1 MFDLIFPIWD
11 NFLNSLKKGE
21 TMKKNVGIFT
31 LAAMTATGAMAADF
45 TPYAGLGL
53 VIDKA
58 GTSAKRMGF
67 APTANPPFAKD
78 AGGDMDFDA
87 VMAGEITA
95 GIKYG
100 HLRGEFE
107 FALRGAS
114 EDDYD
119 LYSGNLAAL
128 VNPAMP
134 IPMMGKIETSTSVK
148 HNSYMVNMYYDF
160 SINGSSWEPYV
171 GAGVG
176 VGTYKQHA
184 KVKLDFKDNAFP
196 DKTVARVDNDKTEFE
211 WQVAV
216 GTVYHFTPD
225 WAVDMAYRFNSSTV
239 GDEFVYAHEIK
250 LGARYSF

>member
-1 MFDLIFPIWD
+1 
-11 NFLNSLKKGE
+11 
-21 TMKKNVGIFT
+21 MKKTIGIF
-31 LAAMTATGAMAADF
+31 AMAIMTTTGAIASDF
-45 TPYAGLGL
+45 TPYIGVGL

-67 APTANPPFAKD
+67 NPMATPQIVKD

-95 GIKYG
+95 GVKYG
-100 HLRGEFE
+100 HLRGELE

-119 LYSGNLAAL
+119 LYSGNLAAF
-128 VNPAMP
+128 VNPASP
-134 IPMMGKIETSTSVK
+134 YPMLGDIETSTSVK
-148 HNSYMVNMYYDF
+148 HNSYMANFYYDF
-160 SINGSSWEPYV
+160 SINGSKWEPYV
-171 GAGVG
+171 GAGLG

-184 KVKLDFKDNAFP
+184 KVKIDFENDMFP
-196 DKTVARVDNDKTEFE
+196 DQTVARVDKDKTAFE

-216 GTVYHFTPD
+216 GTAYNFTPD
-225 WAVDMAYRFNSSTV
+225 WAVDVAYRFNSSTV
-239 GDEFVYAHEIK
+239 GGEFVYAHEVK